1 MQNPKDK
8 PPNLGIDIASGIGW
22 FAAVIVIAS
31 AIVAIPLTSGLD
43 SFLIA
48 IFAVSFGIITYFFAR
63 HFKRK
68 HPNSDLLAAV
78 KKQAEG
84 AREATDLAK
93 SSSEASPEDGLIPQD
108 FDHLSIDREIF
119 EPFISEIKRDRDV
132 VSPSDFEWF
141 EPYMLACKTVSERNP
156 GARRK
161 QIQRAALDEVK
172 NECPAILTASAS
184 ALEGYIS
191 LGQSKSYHMVRVRA
205 WEAQQRANKNSDP
218 RES

>member
-1 MQNPKDK
+1 MQNPKEK

-31 AIVAIPLTSGLD
+31 AIVAIPLTSGLN

-48 IFAVSFGIITYFFAR
+48 FFAVIVVIITYFFAR
-63 HFKRK
+63 HFKRNY
-68 HPNSDLLAAV
+68 PNSDLLSAV

-84 AREATDLAK
+84 PREAPDLAEN
-93 SSSEASPEDGLIPQD
+93 SSELSSDDDVIPPD

-119 EPFISEIKRDRDV
+119 EPFVSEIKQDQDI

-141 EPYMLACKTVSERNP
+141 EPYMLACKTVWERSP

-161 QIQRAALDEVK
+161 QIQRAAFDEIK
-172 NECPAILTASAS
+172 NECPAIFTASAS

-191 LGQSKSYHMVRVRA
+191 LGKSKSYHMVRVRA
-205 WEAQQRANKNSDP
+205 WEVKQRANKNGDLQ
-218 RES
+218 